1 MKVEGML
8 QPTLQQKKVRS
19 TLTEYGHAIFDQGIM
34 KEKNTTNV
42 FLAILQCGAKKTH
55 LPYLVPTKAQEPK
68 KGLYI
73 RNVV

>member
-1 MKVEGML
+1 MKVEGLL
-8 QPTLQQKKVRS
+8 QPTLQQKKVGS
-19 TLTEYGHAIFDQGIM
+19 TLAEYGHDQFDRGMM

-42 FLAILQCGAKKTH
+42 FLAFLTHGTHKH
-55 LPYLVPTKAQEPK
+55 LPYLVPKKAEEPK